1 MPTFNIDTAD
11 AVSRLERMG
20 FPAEQAR
27 EIVNVLAEADAEHVT
42 KAEIRTLEQQ
52 MQLLEHQIQ
61 TGFANTIQQ
70 ITTGI
75 ANVEVAQGKAS
86 QRLAGIILGGIAI
99 ATTVIV
105 AVLA

>member
-1 MPTFNIDTAD
+1 MPTFNIDTAA
-11 AVSRLERMG
+11 AVSRLERVG
-20 FPAEQAR
+20 FPADQAR

-42 KAEIRTLEQQ
+42 KAEIRMLEQ
-52 MQLLEHQIQ
+52 QIQ
-61 TGFANTIQQ
+61 TGFANAIQQ

-75 ANVEVAQGKAS
+75 ANVEVAQGKS
-86 QRLAGIILGGIAI
+86 NQRLAGIILGGIAI